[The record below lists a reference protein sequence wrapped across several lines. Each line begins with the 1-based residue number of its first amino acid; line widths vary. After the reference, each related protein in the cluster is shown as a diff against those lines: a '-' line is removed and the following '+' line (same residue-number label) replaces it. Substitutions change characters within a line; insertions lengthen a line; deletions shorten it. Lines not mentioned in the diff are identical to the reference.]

1 MNCPQLE
8 HLYIIKYLCDYKSFL
23 LVFLF
28 LHSYQS
34 FVITLHAQL
43 EFLHLAGKQTPRSHE
58 HINSSQSVTGDMVH
72 AHIALTEVD

>member
-1 MNCPQLE
+1 MWLQ
-8 HLYIIKYLCDYKSFL
+8 IFSSGIS
-23 LVFLF
+23 F

-72 AHIALTEVD
+72 AHTVLTEADWKC